1 MSRSRLGNT
10 AVTGAVSTAPIAAV
24 HATHAARGEVLREV
38 PPGRLARSP
47 WQPRTEIDRGDDF
60 AALVDSVRA
69 HGILEPLLARE
80 LAAGGLELLAGERR
94 LEAAKAAGLLVVPVR
109 VLEGLSDAGARA
121 IAITENLA
129 RRDLSAWEEA
139 TAVRQL
145 RDARR
150 EEGLAVDVRALA
162 AASGR
167 SKSVTAEL
175 VRIAETLT
183 PEVVEAARQLCG
195 GGFVRSPDTL
205 PHQTLNN
212 AASGATPEERARR
225 VAMAAGSLSARPAE
239 HPAETLATAPTK
251 AHPFTTK
258 GAPARRFSF
267 RLHAPVDTLT
277 ADDPAAAL
285 ESLAPVL
292 RALRLRARALGR

>member
-10 AVTGAVSTAPIAAV
+10 AITGAVSTAPIAAV
-24 HATHAARGEVLREV
+24 HATHTARGEALREV
-38 PPGRLARSP
+38 PPVRLSRSP

-60 AALVDSVRA
+60 AALVESVRA

-80 LAAGGLELLAGERR
+80 LPTGALELLAGERR
-94 LEAAKAAGLLVVPVR
+94 LEAAKSAGLAAVPVR

-139 TAVRQL
+139 AAVRQL

-150 EEGLAVDVRALA
+150 EEGLPVDVRALA

-175 VRIAETLT
+175 VRIAEHLT
-183 PEVVEAARQLCG
+183 PEVVEAARLLCG
-195 GGFVRSPDTL
+195 GAFVRTPDTVA
-205 PHQTLNN
+205 HQTLNN
-212 AASGATPEERARR
+212 AATGATPEDRARR
-225 VAMAAGSLSARPAE
+225 LAMACGLLTERATNRDAE
-239 HPAETLATAPTK
+239 
-251 AHPFTTK
+251 
-258 GAPARRFSF
+258 
-267 RLHAPVDTLT
+267 
-277 ADDPAAAL
+277 PAAAAPDKAQRFTTTGDPKTRFAFRL
-285 ESLAPVL
+285 LAPVEKLSPADAAAALDSLTPLL
-292 RALRLRARALGR
+292 RALRSRARA

>member
-10 AVTGAVSTAPIAAV
+10 AVTGAVSTAPITAV
-24 HATHAARGEVLREV
+24 HAAHSARAREALREV
-38 PPGRLARSP
+38 DPGTFTRSP
-47 WQPRTEIDRGDDF
+47 WQPRTAIDRGDDF
-60 AALVDSVRA
+60 AALVESVRA

-80 LAAGGLELLAGERR
+80 LAGGALELLAGERR
-94 LEAAKAAGLLVVPVR
+94 LEAAKAAGLPVVPVR

-139 TAVRQL
+139 TAVRHL

-162 AASGR
+162 AAAGR

-195 GGFVRSPDTL
+195 GAFVRTPDTV

-212 AASGATPEERARR
+212 AATGATPGERAHRL
-225 VAMAAGSLSARPAE
+225 AMACGFLAAG
-239 HPAETLATAPTK
+239 LAG
-251 AHPFTTK
+251 H
-258 GAPARRFSF
+258 
-267 RLHAPVDTLT
+267 
-277 ADDPAAAL
+277 
-285 ESLAPVL
+285 
-292 RALRLRARALGR
+292 